1 MEWSHK
7 GEVRMGICK
16 VISLWNLI
24 SNEWF
29 FMWNKWLVFKKKGKR
44 KEKRCDHHNFKLQ
57 RECKWKKKNLRRV
70 LYVIRRKECMW
81 SGEKK
86 EGHYFISTQTIHC
99 PWYRTVIKP
108 SLPTLQNRYID
119 KEAEEELTAIIPLVN
134 TTTVSLWT
142 AGVLLRPD
150 LTLPDLIRDQPDTD
164 WDTMYISLQAYS
176 F

>member
-29 FMWNKWLVFKKKGKR
+29 FMWNKWLVLKKKGRER
-44 KEKRCDHHNFKLQ
+44 KKDVTTTILN
-57 RECKWKKKNLRRV
+57 CKENVNEKKNLRRV

-86 EGHYFISTQTIHC
+86 EGHYFISTQTILS
-99 PWYRTVIKP
+99 VI
-108 SLPTLQNRYID
+108 SDCHQAITSHTTNINRYID

-142 AGVLLRPD
+142 AGVLLRPY
-150 LTLPDLIRDQPDTD
+150 LTLPDLIRDQPDRLR
-164 WDTMYISLQAYS
+164 YNVY
-176 F
+176 

>member
-29 FMWNKWLVFKKKGKR
+29 FMWNKWLVLKKKGRER
-44 KEKRCDHHNFKLQ
+44 KKDMTTTILNCKENVNEKKKSEESFICNQKKGMHVIR
-57 RECKWKKKNLRRV
+57 WKKRGSLFYFYSDYT
-70 LYVIRRKECMW
+70 LSVISDCHQAIT
-81 SGEKK
+81 S
-86 EGHYFISTQTIHC
+86 HTTNI
-99 PWYRTVIKP
+99 
-108 SLPTLQNRYID
+108 NRYID

-142 AGVLLRPD
+142 AGVLLRPY
-150 LTLPDLIRDQPDTD
+150 LTLPDLIRDQPDRLR
-164 WDTMYISLQAYS
+164 YNVY
-176 F
+176 

>member
-1 MEWSHK
+1 MA
-7 GEVRMGICK
+7 GI
-16 VISLWNLI
+16 
-24 SNEWF
+24 
-29 FMWNKWLVFKKKGKR
+29 KKKRKR
-44 KEKRCDHHNFKLQ
+44 KEKRYDHHNFKLQ

-86 EGHYFISTQTIHC
+86 ECHYFISTQT
-99 PWYRTVIKP
+99 TLSVI
-108 SLPTLQNRYID
+108 SDCHQAITSHTTNINRYID

-142 AGVLLRPD
+142 AGVLLRPY
-150 LTLPDLIRDQPDTD
+150 LTLPDLITGTSQTD

>member
-1 MEWSHK
+1 
-7 GEVRMGICK
+7 MGICK

-29 FMWNKWLVFKKKGKR
+29 FMWNKWLVLKKKGRER
-44 KEKRCDHHNFKLQ
+44 KKDVTTTILN
-57 RECKWKKKNLRRV
+57 CKENVNEKKNPRRV

-86 EGHYFISTQTIHC
+86 EGHYFISTQT
-99 PWYRTVIKP
+99 
-108 SLPTLQNRYID
+108 TLSMISDCHQAITSHTTNINRYID

-142 AGVLLRPD
+142 AGVLLRPY
-150 LTLPDLIRDQPDTD
+150 LTLPDLIRDQPDID

>member
-1 MEWSHK
+1 MA
-7 GEVRMGICK
+7 GI
-16 VISLWNLI
+16 
-24 SNEWF
+24 
-29 FMWNKWLVFKKKGKR
+29 KKKRKR
-44 KEKRCDHHNFKLQ
+44 KEKRYDHHNFKLQ
-57 RECKWKKKNLRRV
+57 RECKWTKKNLRRV

-86 EGHYFISTQTIHC
+86 ECHYFISTQT
-99 PWYRTVIKP
+99 TLSVI
-108 SLPTLQNRYID
+108 SDCHQAITSHTTNINRYID

-142 AGVLLRPD
+142 AGVLLRPY
-150 LTLPDLIRDQPDTD
+150 LTLPDLITGTSQTD

>member
-1 MEWSHK
+1 ME
-7 GEVRMGICK
+7 ICK

-29 FMWNKWLVFKKKGKR
+29 FMWNKWLVLKKKGRER
-44 KEKRCDHHNFKLQ
+44 KKDMTTTMLN
-57 RECKWKKKNLRRV
+57 CKENVNEKKNLRRV

-86 EGHYFISTQTIHC
+86 ESHYFISTQT
-99 PWYRTVIKP
+99 TLSVISDCHQAITSHTTKI
-108 SLPTLQNRYID
+108 NRYID

-142 AGVLLRPD
+142 AGVLLRPY
-150 LTLPDLIRDQPDTD
+150 LTLPDLIRDQPDRLR
-164 WDTMYISLQAYS
+164 YNVY
-176 F
+176 

>member
-1 MEWSHK
+1 
-7 GEVRMGICK
+7 MGICK

-29 FMWNKWLVFKKKGKR
+29 FMWNKWLVLKKKGRER
-44 KEKRCDHHNFKLQ
+44 KKDVTTTILN
-57 RECKWKKKNLRRV
+57 CKENVNEKKKNLRRV

-86 EGHYFISTQTIHC
+86 EGHYFISTQT
-99 PWYRTVIKP
+99 TLSVI
-108 SLPTLQNRYID
+108 SDCHQAITSHTTNINRYID

-142 AGVLLRPD
+142 AGVLLRPY
-150 LTLPDLIRDQPDTD
+150 LTLPDLIRDQPDID

>member
-29 FMWNKWLVFKKKGKR
+29 FMWNKWLVLKKKGRER
-44 KEKRCDHHNFKLQ
+44 KKDMTTTILN
-57 RECKWKKKNLRRV
+57 CKENVNGKKNLRRV

-86 EGHYFISTQTIHC
+86 RWSLFISTQT
-99 PWYRTVIKP
+99 TLSVI
-108 SLPTLQNRYID
+108 SDCHQAITSHTTNINRYID

-142 AGVLLRPD
+142 AGVLLRPY
-150 LTLPDLIRDQPDTD
+150 LTLPDLIRDQPDID

>member
-29 FMWNKWLVFKKKGKR
+29 FMWNKWLVLKKKGRER
-44 KEKRCDHHNFKLQ
+44 KKDVTTTILN
-57 RECKWKKKNLRRV
+57 CKENVNEKKNPRRV

-86 EGHYFISTQTIHC
+86 EGHYFISTQT
-99 PWYRTVIKP
+99 TLSVILDCHQAIT
-108 SLPTLQNRYID
+108 SHTTNMNRYID

-142 AGVLLRPD
+142 AGVLLRPY
-150 LTLPDLIRDQPDTD
+150 LTLPDLIRDQPDRLR
-164 WDTMYISLQAYS
+164 YNVY
-176 F
+176 

>member
-29 FMWNKWLVFKKKGKR
+29 FMWNKWLVLKKKGRER
-44 KEKRCDHHNFKLQ
+44 KKDMTTTILN
-57 RECKWKKKNLRRV
+57 CKENVNEKKNPRRV

-86 EGHYFISTQTIHC
+86 EGHYFISTQT
-99 PWYRTVIKP
+99 TLSVI
-108 SLPTLQNRYID
+108 SDCHQAITSHTTNINRYID

-142 AGVLLRPD
+142 AGVLLRPY
-150 LTLPDLIRDQPDTD
+150 LTLPDLIRDQPDRLR
-164 WDTMYISLQAYS
+164 YNVY
-176 F
+176 

>member
-29 FMWNKWLVFKKKGKR
+29 FMWNKWLVLKKKGKR
-44 KEKRCDHHNFKLQ
+44 KKKRCDHHNFKLQ

-86 EGHYFISTQTIHC
+86 EGHYFISTQT
-99 PWYRTVIKP
+99 TLSVI
-108 SLPTLQNRYID
+108 SDCHQAITSHTTNINRYID

-142 AGVLLRPD
+142 AGVLLRPY
-150 LTLPDLIRDQPDTD
+150 LTLPDLIRDQPDRLR
-164 WDTMYISLQAYS
+164 YNVY
-176 F
+176 

>member
-29 FMWNKWLVFKKKGKR
+29 FMWNKWLVLKKKGRER
-44 KEKRCDHHNFKLQ
+44 KKDMTTTILN
-57 RECKWKKKNLRRV
+57 CKENVNEKKNPRRV

-86 EGHYFISTQTIHC
+86 RVIILFLLRLHC

-108 SLPTLQNRYID
+108 SLPTLYTNINRYID

-142 AGVLLRPD
+142 AGVLLRPY
-150 LTLPDLIRDQPDTD
+150 LTLPYLIRDQPDRLR
-164 WDTMYISLQAYS
+164 YNVY
-176 F
+176 

>member
-1 MEWSHK
+1 
-7 GEVRMGICK
+7 MGICK

-29 FMWNKWLVFKKKGKR
+29 FMWNKWLVLKKKGRER
-44 KEKRCDHHNFKLQ
+44 KKDVTTTILN
-57 RECKWKKKNLRRV
+57 CKENVNEKKNPRRV

-86 EGHYFISTQTIHC
+86 EGHYFISTQT
-99 PWYRTVIKP
+99 TLSVI
-108 SLPTLQNRYID
+108 SDCHQAITSHTTNINRYID

-142 AGVLLRPD
+142 AGVLLRPY
-150 LTLPDLIRDQPDTD
+150 LTLPDLIRDQPDID

>member
-1 MEWSHK
+1 MNDFLCEINGWYLK
-7 GEVRMGICK
+7 KRGRERKKDATTTILNCK
-16 VISLWNLI
+16 ENV
-24 SNEWF
+24 NE
-29 FMWNKWLVFKKKGKR
+29 
-44 KEKRCDHHNFKLQ
+44 
-57 RECKWKKKNLRRV
+57 KKKNLRRV

-142 AGVLLRPD
+142 AGVLLRPY

>member
-1 MEWSHK
+1 
-7 GEVRMGICK
+7 MGICK

-29 FMWNKWLVFKKKGKR
+29 FMWNKWLVLKKKGRER
-44 KEKRCDHHNFKLQ
+44 KKDMTTTILN
-57 RECKWKKKNLRRV
+57 CKENVNEKKNPRRV

-86 EGHYFISTQTIHC
+86 EGHYFISTQT
-99 PWYRTVIKP
+99 TLSVI
-108 SLPTLQNRYID
+108 SDCHQAITSHTTNINRYID

-142 AGVLLRPD
+142 AGVLLRPY
-150 LTLPDLIRDQPDTD
+150 LTLPDLIRDQPDRLR
-164 WDTMYISLQAYS
+164 YNVY
-176 F
+176 

>member
-1 MEWSHK
+1 
-7 GEVRMGICK
+7 MGICK

-29 FMWNKWLVFKKKGKR
+29 FMWNKWLVLKKKGRER
-44 KEKRCDHHNFKLQ
+44 KKDVTTTILN
-57 RECKWKKKNLRRV
+57 CKENVNGKKKSEESFICNQKKGMHVIRWKKRGSLFYFYSDYT
-70 LYVIRRKECMW
+70 LSVISDCHQAIT
-81 SGEKK
+81 S
-86 EGHYFISTQTIHC
+86 HTTNI
-99 PWYRTVIKP
+99 
-108 SLPTLQNRYID
+108 NRYID

-142 AGVLLRPD
+142 AGVLLRPY
-150 LTLPDLIRDQPDTD
+150 LTLPDLIRDQPDID

>member
-1 MEWSHK
+1 MA
-7 GEVRMGICK
+7 GI
-16 VISLWNLI
+16 
-24 SNEWF
+24 
-29 FMWNKWLVFKKKGKR
+29 KKKGRER
-44 KEKRCDHHNFKLQ
+44 KKDVTTTILN
-57 RECKWKKKNLRRV
+57 CKENVNEKKNLRRV

-86 EGHYFISTQTIHC
+86 EGHYFISTQT
-99 PWYRTVIKP
+99 TLSVI
-108 SLPTLQNRYID
+108 SDCHQAITSHTTNINRYID

-142 AGVLLRPD
+142 AGVLLRPY
-150 LTLPDLIRDQPDTD
+150 LTLPDLIRDQPDID

>member
-7 GEVRMGICK
+7 REVRMGICK

-29 FMWNKWLVFKKKGKR
+29 FMWNKWLVLKKKGRER
-44 KEKRCDHHNFKLQ
+44 KKDVTTTILN
-57 RECKWKKKNLRRV
+57 CKENVNEKKKNLRRV

-86 EGHYFISTQTIHC
+86 EGHYFISTQT
-99 PWYRTVIKP
+99 TLSVI
-108 SLPTLQNRYID
+108 SDCHQAITSHTTNINRYID

-142 AGVLLRPD
+142 AGVLLRPY
-150 LTLPDLIRDQPDTD
+150 LTLPDLIRDQPDRLR
-164 WDTMYISLQAYS
+164 YNVY
-176 F
+176 

>member
-7 GEVRMGICK
+7 REVRMGICK

-29 FMWNKWLVFKKKGKR
+29 FMWNKWLVLKKKGRER
-44 KEKRCDHHNFKLQ
+44 KKDMTTTILN
-57 RECKWKKKNLRRV
+57 CKNNVNEKKNPRRV

-86 EGHYFISTQTIHC
+86 EGHYFISTQTILS
-99 PWYRTVIKP
+99 VI
-108 SLPTLQNRYID
+108 SDCHQAITSHTTNINRYID

-142 AGVLLRPD
+142 AGVLLRPY
-150 LTLPDLIRDQPDTD
+150 LTLPDLIRDQPDRLR
-164 WDTMYISLQAYS
+164 YNVY
-176 F
+176 

>member
-1 MEWSHK
+1 ME
-7 GEVRMGICK
+7 ICK

-29 FMWNKWLVFKKKGKR
+29 FMWNKWLVLKKKGKR

-57 RECKWKKKNLRRV
+57 RELNEKKKNLRRV

-86 EGHYFISTQTIHC
+86 KYGHYFISTQT
-99 PWYRTVIKP
+99 TL
-108 SLPTLQNRYID
+108 SLISDCHQAITSHTTNINRYID

-142 AGVLLRPD
+142 AGVLLRPY
-150 LTLPDLIRDQPDTD
+150 LTLPDLIRDQPDID

>member
-1 MEWSHK
+1 
-7 GEVRMGICK
+7 MGICK

-29 FMWNKWLVFKKKGKR
+29 FMWNKWLVLKKKRKR

-57 RECKWKKKNLRRV
+57 RECKWKKKSEESFICNQKKGMH
-70 LYVIRRKECMW
+70 VIRW
-81 SGEKK
+81 KK
-86 EGHYFISTQTIHC
+86 EGHYFISTQTILS
-99 PWYRTVIKP
+99 VI
-108 SLPTLQNRYID
+108 SDCHQAITSHTTNINRYID

-142 AGVLLRPD
+142 AGVLLRPY
-150 LTLPDLIRDQPDTD
+150 LTLPDLIRDQPDID

>member
-1 MEWSHK
+1 M
-7 GEVRMGICK
+7 
-16 VISLWNLI
+16 
-24 SNEWF
+24 
-29 FMWNKWLVFKKKGKR
+29 KKKKS
-44 KEKRCDHHNFKLQ
+44 E
-57 RECKWKKKNLRRV
+57 EIV

-86 EGHYFISTQTIHC
+86 EGHYFISTQT
-99 PWYRTVIKP
+99 TLSVI
-108 SLPTLQNRYID
+108 SDCHQAITSHTTNINRYID

-142 AGVLLRPD
+142 AGVLLRPY

>member
-29 FMWNKWLVFKKKGKR
+29 FMWNKWLVLKKKGRER
-44 KEKRCDHHNFKLQ
+44 KKDVTTTILN
-57 RECKWKKKNLRRV
+57 CKENVNEKKKNLRRV

-86 EGHYFISTQTIHC
+86 EGHYFISTQT
-99 PWYRTVIKP
+99 TLSVI
-108 SLPTLQNRYID
+108 SDCHQAITSHTTNINRYID

-142 AGVLLRPD
+142 AGVLLRPY
-150 LTLPDLIRDQPDTD
+150 LTLPDLIRDQPDRLR
-164 WDTMYISLQAYS
+164 YNVY
-176 F
+176 

>member
-7 GEVRMGICK
+7 REVRMGICK

-29 FMWNKWLVFKKKGKR
+29 FMWNKWLVLKKKGRER
-44 KEKRCDHHNFKLQ
+44 KKDATTTILN
-57 RECKWKKKNLRRV
+57 CKENVNGKKNLRRV
-70 LYVIRRKECMW
+70 LYVIRGKECMW

-86 EGHYFISTQTIHC
+86 EEGHYFISTLT
-99 PWYRTVIKP
+99 TLSVI
-108 SLPTLQNRYID
+108 SDCHQAITSHTTNINRYID

-142 AGVLLRPD
+142 TGVLLRPY
-150 LTLPDLIRDQPDTD
+150 LTLPDLIRDQPDRLR
-164 WDTMYISLQAYS
+164 YNVY
-176 F
+176 